1 MRNPLLRC
9 TASLALLF
17 AALAANPAIAA
28 AQEGHEEAAAH
39 GAEAAAAGEHEEH
52 AEHAVHEKNEIA
64 MFVGA
69 SNRLKFEDNEVG
81 FTIGFDYARSI
92 YDRTQLALG
101 FEFAGGNIERDWITF
116 LVVAHQ
122 PFEGWA
128 RPLLLYLGPG
138 LEVARVDEQLLEEDL
153 ESGEEVEHFATAEE
167 LADEHSTED
176 STETK
181 VDMLV
186 RMGLGWPFH
195 AGQFSIIPNVNF
207 DLVGEDWTLVAGV
220 TLGYRF

>member
-69 SNRLKFEDNEVG
+69 SNRLKFEDDEVG
-81 FTIGFDYARSI
+81 FTFGFEYGRAI
-92 YDRTQLALG
+92 YDRTGLALG
-101 FEFAGGNIERDWITF
+101 FEFAGGDIERDWITF
-116 LVVAHQ
+116 LVLSYQ
-122 PFEGWA
+122 PFDGWA
-128 RPLLLYLGPG
+128 RPLLIYLGPG

-153 ESGEEVEHFATAEE
+153 EGGEEVEHFTTAED
-167 LADEHSTED
+167 LAGEHSAEDGRETE
-176 STETK
+176 

-207 DLVGEDWTLVAGV
+207 DLVGENWTLVAGV

>member
-1 MRNPLLRC
+1 V
-9 TASLALLF
+9 LLF
-17 AALAANPAIAA
+17 AAFVARPAIVA
-28 AQEGHEEAAAH
+28 AQEEHEEAAGHEA
-39 GAEAAAAGEHEEH
+39 AAAAAGEHD
-52 AEHAVHEKNEIA
+52 AHAVHEKNEIA

-69 SNRLKFEDNEVG
+69 SNRLEFEDDEVG
-81 FTIGFDYARSI
+81 LTIGFEYGRAI
-92 YDRTQLALG
+92 YDRTALALG

-116 LVVAHQ
+116 LVLSYQ
-122 PFEGWA
+122 PFDGWA

-138 LEVARVDEQLLEEDL
+138 LEVARIDEHLLEEDL
-153 ESGEEVEHFATAEE
+153 EGGEEVEPFATDEGF
-167 LADEHSTED
+167 ADEHTADDAMETE
-176 STETK
+176 
-181 VDMLV
+181 VDMLI

>member
-1 MRNPLLRC
+1 MRKPLLRC

-17 AALAANPAIAA
+17 AAIVANPAIVA
-28 AQEGHEEAAAH
+28 AQEGHEEAAGH
-39 GAEAAAAGEHEEH
+39 EAEAAAAGDHDAH
-52 AEHAVHEKNEIA
+52 AEHAKNEIA

-69 SNRLKFEDNEVG
+69 SNRLKFEDDEVG
-81 FTIGFDYARSI
+81 FTVGFEYARALD
-92 YDRTQLALG
+92 DRTTLAVGL
-101 FEFAGGNIERDWITF
+101 ELAGGDIERDWITF
-116 LVVAHQ
+116 LVLTHQ

-128 RPLLLYLGPG
+128 RPLLLYIGPG

-153 ESGEEVEHFATAEE
+153 EGGEEVEHFTTAEE
-167 LADEHSTED
+167 LADEHSAEDTRETE
-176 STETK
+176 

>member
-17 AALAANPAIAA
+17 AAFVASPAFVA
-28 AQEGHEEAAAH
+28 AQEGHEEAAGHEAD
-39 GAEAAAAGEHEEH
+39 AAAAGEHDAH
-52 AEHAVHEKNEIA
+52 AAHDKNEIA
-64 MFVGA
+64 VFLGA
-69 SNRLKFEDNEVG
+69 SNRLKFEDDEVG
-81 FTIGFDYARSI
+81 LTIGVEYARAI
-92 YDRTQLALG
+92 YDRTGLTLG
-101 FEFAGGNIERDWITF
+101 FEFSGGDIQRDWITF
-116 LVVAHQ
+116 LLVAHQ

-128 RPLLLYLGPG
+128 RPLVLYLGPG

-153 ESGEEVEHFATAEE
+153 EGGEEVEHFTTAED
-167 LADEHSTED
+167 LADEHTAEDATKTE
-176 STETK
+176 
-181 VDMLV
+181 VAMLV